1 MATFFALWT
10 SCSLPSRFQRRMKC
24 MTFSIR
30 NSPFS
35 YHRIWQL
42 SWPIMLSNISLPL
55 VGTVDVAMMGHLSDP
70 SYVGGV
76 GLGML
81 IFNLLYFDFSFLRM
95 STTGFTAHA
104 RGEGNRDKT
113 TSLLVRG
120 LMLAG
125 LSGTV
130 LLLIHPMLLWL
141 ASLTFDASP
150 TVERHMSHYIS
161 VRIWAIPAA
170 LANLTVVGWLYGM
183 QLMRMGMVQL
193 FVVNFINVGLNVIF
207 VVRLN
212 IDVIGVAFASIIA

>member
-1 MATFFALWT
+1 
-10 SCSLPSRFQRRMKC
+10 
-24 MTFSIR
+24 
-30 NSPFS
+30 
-35 YHRIWQL
+35 
-42 SWPIMLSNISLPL
+42 MLSNISYPI
-55 VGTVDVAMMGHLSDP
+55 VGAVDVAMMGHLGDP
-70 SYVGGV
+70 SFVGGV

-81 IFNLLYFDFSFLRM
+81 SFNLLYFSFGFLRM

-193 FVVNFINVGLNVIF
+193 FVVNFINVGLNALFVVGLNMNVTGVALASVIAQWTGLAVMLWVIF
-207 VVRLN
+207 RYRRRLQLTG
-212 IDVIGVAFASIIA
+212 IELSRTYLLIKPR